1 MVRSRCSFWSS
12 RFRFRLHALNNHP
25 KNLGPGN
32 EGIRN
37 ELEVSQDVIA
47 FCERSKNRAINIL
60 RRNSSNRFFLR
71 SAALGKSCILHI
83 ECFIESAQLWYFIR
97 PSCLIEVWKISLP
110 VCSRYI
116 QYSFHGYLSLNSNLK
131 VVKVCNSTKLL
142 RYEKAHSLRLLVS
155 AARVQYSFHG
165 Y

>member
-12 RFRFRLHALNNHP
+12 RFHFRLRALNNHL

-37 ELEVSQDVIA
+37 ELEVSQDFIA
-47 FCERSKNRAINIL
+47 FRERSKNRAINIL

-83 ECFIESAQLWYFIR
+83 ECFIENARL
-97 PSCLIEVWKISLP
+97 VM
-110 VCSRYI
+110 V
-116 QYSFHGYLSLNSNLK
+116 FH
-131 VVKVCNSTKLL
+131 TTELL
-142 RYEKAHSLRLLVS
+142 D
-155 AARVQYSFHG
+155 
-165 Y
+165 